1 MRRRSTH
8 LIQYPNTSHVKLSI
22 ITRVVVAVLV
32 VVVSFGAALAYNVVT
47 QRDLVDRVS
56 RIHDGYV
63 PVVRR
68 LDDARGDVQTLSR
81 ILAESDPVVLR
92 QSLRASM
99 RLAPFPSRVDAELA
113 ALQSLISERL
123 ASDPDD
129 REAAFL
135 RNVAA
140 SLIDLR
146 ADNDACADMTAEL
159 LRSLDRSE
167 PDDPALQGRLQDRL
181 GDLDRR
187 LGDLVGVVE
196 TRIDGALAEVRRA
209 EDVLL
214 VRVVAGALGALGV
227 ALLMLGLV
235 RRSLQPIRRLTAAAE
250 QLKRGDYAL
259 EAVEAGQ
266 DELGALAAEFTSM
279 AEAIRD
285 RDHRLRQ
292 QRNELET
299 AYRDLVEAQQARVQA
314 ERLAAVG
321 EMSTRVTHELRNPLS
336 SLGLNVEMLGEEL
349 AALGSA
355 DGELVEI
362 VRSIDREVQRL
373 IQLTDDYLGMA
384 RRPGR
389 DELVEL
395 HALVEDVA
403 DQLAGEFA
411 ARGVALELRLHPTMV
426 RGEPQ
431 RLRQLVINLAQ
442 NALAACAGTD
452 ESTVR
457 LTVRPADARAEL
469 LVDDTGSGVDGD
481 LGETIFEPFVTGRAD
496 GTGLGLTICRDIAA
510 SHGGSI
516 VVERSGTLGG
526 ARFIVSLPRHRDEA
540 VISDDEDRA

>member
-1 MRRRSTH
+1 M
-8 LIQYPNTSHVKLSI
+8 KLSI

-68 LDDARGDVQTLSR
+68 LDDARLGVQTLSR
-81 ILAESDPVVLR
+81 ILAESDRVVLR

-99 RLAPFPSRVDAELA
+99 RLAPLPARVDAELV
-113 ALQSLISERL
+113 ALQALVSERL
-123 ASDPDD
+123 GGDADE
-129 REAAFL
+129 REEAFL
-135 RNVAA
+135 RNVA
-140 SLIDLR
+140 SILDDLR
-146 ADNDACADMTAEL
+146 AENDACAAMTAEL
-159 LRSLDRSE
+159 VRSLDQTEGS
-167 PDDPALQGRLQDRL
+167 DDELQRRLQTRL
-181 GDLDRR
+181 GVLDRR

-196 TRIDGALAEVRRA
+196 GRIDTALAEVRRA
-209 EDVLL
+209 EDALL
-214 VRVVAGALGALGV
+214 VRVVAGALGALAI
-227 ALLMLGLV
+227 ALSMLALV

-259 EAVEAGQ
+259 EAVEAGD

-279 AEAIRD
+279 ADAIRE
-285 RDHRLRQ
+285 RDQRLRQ
-292 QRNELET
+292 QRSELED

-321 EMSTRVTHELRNPLS
+321 EMSSRVTHELRNPLS

-349 AALGSA
+349 DAHGVG
-355 DGELVEI
+355 DGEVREI
-362 VRSIDREVQRL
+362 VHSIDREVQRL

-389 DELVEL
+389 DEVVALDALVADVATQLGAEFAQDAVEL
-395 HALVEDVA
+395 
-403 DQLAGEFA
+403 QT
-411 ARGVALELRLHPTMV
+411 RLEPTRV

-442 NALAACAGTD
+442 NALAAAGG
-452 ESTVR
+452 SRGAAVR

-469 LVDDTGSGVDGD
+469 LVDDTGPGIDD
-481 LGETIFEPFVTGRAD
+481 ELGETIFDPFVTGRAD
-496 GTGLGLTICRDIAA
+496 GTGLGLTICRDIVA
-510 SHGGSI
+510 SHGGAI
-516 VVERSGTLGG
+516 VVERSRTLHG
-526 ARFIVSLPRHRDEA
+526 ARFLVSLPRHVAGA
-540 VISDDEDRA
+540 VLSDDGDTA